1 MGSSYQGF
9 ELSGFELSGVNKWQN
24 NLKGKT
30 NLVLVN
36 DSQLQ
41 LYHLKSNNIP
51 NVDLNALVLILG
63 GGGGRGIISKFHGM
77 QFWDES
83 FL

>member
-1 MGSSYQGF
+1 MAKQL
-9 ELSGFELSGVNKWQN
+9 E
-24 NLKGKT
+24 GKT

-63 GGGGRGIISKFHGM
+63 GGGGGELFPKFHGM